1 MGTSHDAL
9 NNAYV
14 DTPRTPLTLL
24 VLTPLFM
31 PLVLPL
37 LTPPTLPFILLTLT
51 SWSALSTDFMDVS
64 QYDLNTAG
72 IDTPRLL

>member
-1 MGTSHDAL
+1 
-9 NNAYV
+9 
-14 DTPRTPLTLL
+14 
-24 VLTPLFM
+24 
-31 PLVLPL
+31 